1 MTKIV
6 SHVEQTGKAAKGITR
21 VHEDDKQYSSGTRM
35 LRKSDMFARAVVI
48 KVQPG
53 CEVELSRT
61 FEQEVIPR
69 FRKEKDFRGL
79 LAFTVPDGTEALS
92 LSLWDQEERQ
102 GGFWAGSFGALMALA
117 KVALGKPSVHVC
129 EVGNP
134 PLYPQGQVPDQGEG
148 IEASADLKIYQSA
161 LRPFDVAPAPAALV
175 RGFPMIWC
183 LINSFHL

>member
-1 MTKIV
+1 MPN
-6 SHVEQTGKAAKGITR
+6 
-21 VHEDDKQYSSGTRM
+21 SSETIDIRRG
-35 LRKSDMFARAVVI
+35 DMFARAVVI
-48 KVQPG
+48 KVLPG
-53 CEVELSRT
+53 CEVELIKT

-102 GGFWAGSFGALMALA
+102 GGFWARSFGASMALA
-117 KVALGKPSVHVC
+117 KVALGKPSVQVC

-134 PLYPQGQVPDQGEG
+134 PLHASEQVPEPGEG
-148 IEASADLKIYQSA
+148 IEETADLKIYQSA
-161 LRPFDVAPAPAALV
+161 LRPFEVAPAQSTV
-175 RGFPMIWC
+175 SRGFPMIWC